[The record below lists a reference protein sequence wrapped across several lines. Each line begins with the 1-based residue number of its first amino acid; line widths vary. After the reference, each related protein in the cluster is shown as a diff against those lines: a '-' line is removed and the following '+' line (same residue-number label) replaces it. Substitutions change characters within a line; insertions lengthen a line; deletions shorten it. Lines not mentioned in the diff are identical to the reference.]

1 MSRSRFCRAI
11 PLILLC
17 WGCAQVDMPG
27 AVDAGVLQPLRVA
40 DVQPSPGLVDA
51 AARFHVAFSAPMDAS
66 LLLVDADHS
75 ETVVLVGA
83 ASVELVAAALS
94 HGRLS
99 AHLRALLVPAH
110 TVLDSPAEALDLVPD
125 QPLAAGDWW
134 LLVASRLKDAQGR
147 KLSGNG
153 ARFGFTVGP
162 TPALPRLVAPRAG
175 SAAPSNLSRVRVE
188 LPGGEAGGTL
198 SLRGPDGAVWSGAMS
213 PDAGALL
220 VQLCPEGADCAAL
233 RPDAAYGLALD
244 GEAVAGQSFTAAG
257 CRQETPPALGPVAV
271 APRDDSVG
279 CAVSLDAP
287 ALVRLDVAPT
297 SLAQGNDDAA
307 ALAAL
312 CAKGACISA
321 EGMSGEGASA
331 CVRDGCDLAGS
342 VAGADGGA
350 GGACPLDLSV
360 QGLHPGTQYLFRL
373 VASDDEGHR
382 VVSPAA
388 RFTTLVNLPHVLV
401 SEVMSWPPLPTP
413 RTNGQ
418 YVEILNAGTA
428 PVDLGSLALVGP
440 DGRVRALDGGG
451 GVQALLSP
459 GRRALAVGAAFE
471 AARYPSLPR
480 DVPILRASTQRLL
493 GRALRETA
501 PPAFALVLVRAGADP
516 VVLDSFPGGT
526 RCSAGQSIE
535 RRGTG
540 LAAPSFGCG
549 AAGGSPGVPP

>member
-1 MSRSRFCRAI
+1 MNRSPFHRAT

-17 WGCAQVDMPG
+17 WGCAQVDMQGG
-27 AVDAGVLQPLRVA
+27 ADAGALQPLRVA
-40 DVQPSPGLVDA
+40 DVQPSPGPVDA
-51 AARFHVAFSAPMDAS
+51 AARFRVAFSAPMDAS
-66 LLLVDADHS
+66 LLLIDADHS

-99 AHLRALLVPAH
+99 AHLRAALVPAH
-110 TVLDSPAEALDLVPD
+110 AVLDSPGEALDLVPD
-125 QPLAAGDWW
+125 QPLAAGEWW

-153 ARFGFTVGP
+153 ARFGFTVGA

-188 LPGGEAGGTL
+188 IPGGEGYGTI
-198 SLRGPDGAVWSGAMS
+198 SLRGPDGAIWSGAVS
-213 PDAGALL
+213 PDAGPLL
-220 VQLCPEGADCAAL
+220 LQLCPEGADCAAL
-233 RPDAAYGLALD
+233 RPSAAYALALD
-244 GEAVAGQSFTAAG
+244 GEAVAGETFTAAS
-257 CRQETPPALGPVAV
+257 CRQEAPPALGPVAV

-287 ALVRLDVAPT
+287 ALVRLDVAPA

-312 CAKGACISA
+312 CAKGACIS
-321 EGMSGEGASA
+321 GEGASA

-342 VAGADGGA
+342 DAGADGGP

-360 QGLHPGTQYLFRL
+360 QGLHPGTEYLFRL

-388 RFTTLVNLPHVLV
+388 RFTTLGSLPHVLV
-401 SEVMSWPPLPTP
+401 SEVMSWPPAPAP

-418 YVEILNAGTA
+418 YVELLNAGSA

-440 DGRVRALDGGG
+440 DGRVRALEGGG
-451 GVQALLSP
+451 GAQVLLSP
-459 GRRALAVGAAFE
+459 GRRALAVGAAFD

-493 GRALRETA
+493 GRALREAT
-501 PPAFALVLVRAGADP
+501 PPAFALVRVRAGAEP
-516 VVLDSFPGGT
+516 VVLDSFPGGI

-535 RRGTG
+535 RRGTAP
-540 LAAPSFGCG
+540 AAPSFVCG

>member
-1 MSRSRFCRAI
+1 MNRSRVHRAA

-17 WGCAQVDMPG
+17 WGCAQVDLQGG
-27 AVDAGVLQPLRVA
+27 ADAGVLQPLRVA
-40 DVQPSPGLVDA
+40 EVQPSPGPVDR
-51 AARFHVAFSAPMDAS
+51 AARFRVVFSAPMDAS

-99 AHLRALLVPAH
+99 AHLRSAIVPAH
-110 TVLDSPAEALDLVPD
+110 AALDSPGEALDLVPD
-125 QPLAAGDWW
+125 QPLPAGEWW

-153 ARFGFTVGP
+153 ARFGFTVG
-162 TPALPRLVAPRAG
+162 TMPAVPRLVAPRAG
-175 SAAPSNLSRVRVE
+175 SVAPSNLSRVRVA
-188 LPGGEAGGTL
+188 LPGGEDGGTL
-198 SLRGPDGAVWSGAMS
+198 SLKGPQGAVWSGAVP
-213 PDAGALL
+213 PDAGTLL
-220 VQLCPEGADCAAL
+220 LQLCPEGADCAAL
-233 RPDAAYGLALD
+233 RPSAAYALALD
-244 GEAVAGQSFTAAG
+244 GETVAGESFTAAS
-257 CRQETPPALGPVAV
+257 CRQEAPPALGPVAI
-271 APRDDSVG
+271 AARDNSVR

-287 ALVRLDVAPT
+287 AQVRLDIAPA
-297 SLAQGNDDAA
+297 SLAQGHDDAA

-312 CAKGACISA
+312 CAKGACV
-321 EGMSGEGASA
+321 SGEGASA
-331 CVRDGCDLAGS
+331 CVRDGCGLVAGS
-342 VAGADGGA
+342 DAGADGGA
-350 GGACPLDLSV
+350 SGACPVDLSV
-360 QGLHPGTQYLFRL
+360 QGLHPGTEYLFRL

-382 VVSPAA
+382 TVSPAA
-388 RFTTLVNLPHVLV
+388 RFTTLSTLPRVLI
-401 SEVMSWPPLPTP
+401 SEVMSWPPPPSP

-418 YVEILNAGTA
+418 YIELLNAGSS
-428 PVDLGSLALVGP
+428 PIDLGSLALVGP

-451 GVQALLSP
+451 GASVLLSA

-471 AARYPSLPR
+471 PARYPSLPR

-493 GRALRETA
+493 GRALTEA
-501 PPAFALVLVRAGADP
+501 SPPAFALVQVRSGADP

-535 RRGTG
+535 RRGTD

-549 AAGGSPGVPP
+549 AIGGSPGVPP